1 MTDRVSPCLWFK
13 DNAEEAVNFYVS
25 LLPNSRVVSVS
36 RYGEAGPGRAGDV
49 LMIGFELAGRSYL
62 ALNGGA
68 DFPFS
73 EAVSLVVSCDTQA
86 EIDRLWD
93 RIGEGGNPQMCG
105 WIKDR
110 FGLPWQ
116 VVPSQIGRWMDGD
129 PTAADRVMKAV
140 LGMVKLDIP
149 TLERAYAGESITA

>member
-1 MTDRVSPCLWFK
+1 MTDRVTPCLWF
-13 DNAEEAVNFYVS
+13 DANAEEAVDFYVS
-25 LLPNSRVVSVS
+25 LIPNSRVVSIA
-36 RYGEAGPGRAGDV
+36 RYTESGPGKPGSV
-49 LMIGFELAGRSYL
+49 LLIVFELDGRRYQ

-73 EAVSLVVSCDTQA
+73 EAVSLSVACDSQA
-86 EIDRLWD
+86 EIDRIWD
-93 RIGEGGNPQMCG
+93 RLAEGGTPQQCG

-116 VVPSQIGRWMDGD
+116 VVPSRIEEWITGD
-129 PTAADRVMKAV
+129 PAAADRVMQAV

-149 TLERAYAGESITA
+149 TLERAHAGSLASV